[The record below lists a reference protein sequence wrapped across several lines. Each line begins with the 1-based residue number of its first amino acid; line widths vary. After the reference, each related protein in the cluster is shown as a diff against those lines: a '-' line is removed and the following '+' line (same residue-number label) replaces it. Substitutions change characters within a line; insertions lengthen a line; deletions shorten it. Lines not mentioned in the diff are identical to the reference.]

1 MAKTNNPEG
10 INQYTGKGK
19 SSKEPYRYSIGGYFA
34 TQKKQ
39 KELDETAEVSRRI
52 LKKNFEEDDKL
63 RNKELKTTDKILAVS
78 KIQSD
83 LGFKKYMMG
92 TNPDTAKIFAAQ
104 SKPMSRSQRET
115 SEFIYNS
122 AEISKSRLLQ
132 EREQI
137 RSESKDLRK
146 YNDKLLKNVQ
156 ESMDYRE
163 VSRPASYVSNLKNQ
177 TVNDAKQAAENIRKR
192 IWGG

>member
-1 MAKTNNPEG
+1 MAKVNNPEG
-10 INQYTGKGK
+10 INQYTK
-19 SSKEPYRYSIGGYFA
+19 SGGSSSQPYRYSIGGYFA

-39 KELDETAEVSRRI
+39 KELDETAEISRRI
-52 LKKNFEEDDKL
+52 LKNSLEEADKL
-63 RNKELKTTDKILAVS
+63 RAKEIETTDKILAVN
-78 KIQSD
+78 KIQLD
-83 LGFKKYMMG
+83 LGFRKYMMG

-192 IWGG
+192 MWGG